1 MVGEMP
7 LRERLGITLL
17 LQQER
22 PTKVEQ
28 ELLCADV
35 RSVLAAADST
45 SHEGSSRVNKVAL
58 DTRRVCFHKAAS
70 GVKEP
75 QARLY
80 GHEPFGVLINES
92 AAWMIA
98 KALGQP
104 FAEWVPTT
112 VIRSIWPEDPALAGG
127 FGAFSTRIDGDTEV
141 EQPWQDPAY
150 CDPAAFWDALIGQQD
165 RHYGNYR
172 FDVRAQRPP
181 LGLIDNGY
189 AFAAPTRWNTYH
201 PHRSI
206 FVHHRRLAGRLALSA
221 DELDWL
227 GLLRAD
233 GELLGDLSDILAPE
247 QSQALLAR
255 IRRMADPPHEILGVL
270 EF

>member
-1 MVGEMP
+1 MT

-17 LQQER
+17 LQHER
-22 PTKVEQ
+22 PTKVEH
-28 ELLCADV
+28 ELLCAGI
-35 RSVLAAADST
+35 RSVRAAAAST

-70 GVKEP
+70 GVNEP
-75 QARLY
+75 QARRY
-80 GHEPFGVLINES
+80 GHDPFGVLINES

-98 KALGQP
+98 KTLGPP

-127 FGAFSTRIDGDTEV
+127 FGAFSTEIKGETDVDE
-141 EQPWQDPAY
+141 PWQDAAY

-172 FDVRAQRPP
+172 FDVGAQQPP

-189 AFAAPTRWNTYH
+189 AFAAPTQWNSYH
-201 PHRSI
+201 PHASI
-206 FVHHRRLAGRLALSA
+206 FVHHRRLAGRLALSP

-227 GLLRAD
+227 GRLLAD
-233 GELLGDLSDILAPE
+233 GELLQNLNDILAPE

-255 IRRMADPPHEILGVL
+255 IQRMANPPHEILGVL

>member
-1 MVGEMP
+1 MT
-7 LRERLGITLL
+7 LRERLGVTLL

-22 PTKVEQ
+22 PTVVEQ
-28 ELLCADV
+28 ELLCAGI
-35 RSVLAAADST
+35 RSVRAAADST
-45 SHEGSSRVNKVAL
+45 SHKGSSRVNKVAL

-70 GVKEP
+70 GVDEK
-75 QARLY
+75 QAAYY

-98 KALGQP
+98 KALGPP
-104 FAEWVPTT
+104 FTEWVPTT

-127 FGAFSTRIDGDTEV
+127 FGAFSTGIQGETEV
-141 EQPWQDPAY
+141 EEPWQDQAY

-165 RHYGNYR
+165 RHYANYR
-172 FDVRAQRPP
+172 FDVQARQPP

-189 AFAAPTRWNTYH
+189 AFAAPTQWNNYR

-206 FVHHRRLAGRLALSA
+206 FVHRRRLAGRLALN
-221 DELDWL
+221 
-227 GLLRAD
+227 D
-233 GELLGDLSDILAPE
+233 GERSWLKWLLADHDVLDDLSDILAPE
-247 QSQALLAR
+247 QFQALRAR
-255 IRRMADPPHEILGVL
+255 IQRMVNPPHEILGVL